1 MNNDDLF
8 FIFYDLSP
16 LLNQW
21 MTRPQHIHTVSY
33 ADSNLGEM
41 MGFNIFGILISGNL
55 IQILR
60 DYVSFNLDRSFPVN
74 KDQKIKKWYN
84 RLLYRYKAI

>member
-1 MNNDDLF
+1 
-8 FIFYDLSP
+8 
-16 LLNQW
+16 

-33 ADSNLGEM
+33 PDSNLGEI
-41 MGFNIFGILISGNL
+41 MGFNIFRILISGNL